1 MKYLGEIL
9 NGSILNGSSG
19 FYLVCKNQVL
29 FDSSKL
35 LTLVWLCGR
44 LVGSHEIC
52 LIMPLI
58 PVIFSDIAGYF
69 LALSVFLNS
78 IFKKI

>member
-19 FYLVCKNQVL
+19 LYFVCKNQVL

-44 LVGSHEIC
+44 LVGKSRDLSNNAINT
-52 LIMPLI
+52 
-58 PVIFSDIAGYF
+58 SD
-69 LALSVFLNS
+69 LQ
-78 IFKKI
+78 